1 MPATTSTRS
10 TLALAA
16 LLAISA
22 SACSS
27 DHIVAPSSQAAPT
40 TPQENIFTAHA
51 AFQRYVAIGTSISA
65 GVQSD
70 GLTAGTQLTSWPA
83 QLAAM
88 SLSALKQP
96 YIGGTGC
103 HAPII
108 APLLL
113 NVRLSG
119 ESASADPATLS
130 CGPLLPGVTTPF
142 DNVALNGAFTASALD
157 TTPQNIGDLG
167 DAKIYARV
175 LQPNM
180 TQVTTMMARNPT
192 LVSVELGSNEIL
204 GAISSGHITPFG
216 DWLTAYDKV
225 LDSVQKAVGKTTK
238 MAVVVGLIDHLA
250 NVQAFRA
257 GDDLWQDRA
266 EFALFNI
273 TLSNCQGSQNQV
285 FVPFAIPP
293 AIAAGL
299 LQAQH
304 GAGPFTFDCNSPAF
318 ILTPFEVGIVD
329 AQMQAMSGQ
338 IALEATTRGFAYF
351 PLGALYDVKNAKG
364 SFSLVRALTSG
375 QPFGPYFS
383 LDGVHPNAAG
393 QAVLARAAAQALN
406 AKYPTLGI
414 PIF

>member
-1 MPATTSTRS
+1 MAGTALRRS
-10 TLALAA
+10 VLALVS
-16 LLAISA
+16 LLVIGA

-27 DHIVAPSSQAAPT
+27 DQVIAPSTEQVAPAA
-40 TPQENIFTAHA
+40 PQENLLTARA
-51 AFQRYVAIGTSISA
+51 AFQRYVAIGTSVSA
-65 GVQSD
+65 GVESD
-70 GLTAGTQLTSWPA
+70 GLTAATQLTSWPA
-83 QLAAM
+83 QLALM
-88 SLSALKQP
+88 TLSSLKQP

-119 ESASADPATLS
+119 ESATADPATLS
-130 CGPLLPGVTTPF
+130 CGPLLPGVAAPF
-142 DNVALNGAFTASALD
+142 DNVSLNGAFTASALD

-167 DAKIYARV
+167 DAKIYSRV

-204 GAISSGHITPFG
+204 GVISSGKITSFG

-225 LDSVQKAVGKTTK
+225 LDSVQKAVKKTTN
-238 MAVVVGLIDHLA
+238 MAVVVGLIEHLA

-273 TLSNCQGSQNQV
+273 TLSNCQGSPNEV

-299 LQAQH
+299 VQAQH
-304 GAGPFTFDCNSPAF
+304 GAGPYTFDCNSPAF
-318 ILTPFEVGIVD
+318 ILTPLEVAIVD
-329 AQMQAMSGQ
+329 GQMQAMSAQ
-338 IALEATTRGFAYF
+338 IQLEATTRGFAYF

-364 SFSLVRALTSG
+364 PFSLVKALTSAS
-375 QPFGPYFS
+375 PFGPYFS
-383 LDGVHPNAAG
+383 LDGIHPNAAG

-406 AKYPTLGI
+406 LKYNLGI
-414 PIF
+414 PIL